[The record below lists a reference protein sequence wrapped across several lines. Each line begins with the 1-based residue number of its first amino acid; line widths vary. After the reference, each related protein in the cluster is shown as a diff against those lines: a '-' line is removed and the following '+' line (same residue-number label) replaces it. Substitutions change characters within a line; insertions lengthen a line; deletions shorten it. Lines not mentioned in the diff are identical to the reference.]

1 MDGRAWDSC
10 RFGIPAS
17 RIERSDRQSRPQG
30 RLWRM
35 LALLKA
41 DPRPPR
47 RHPHD
52 VERLADHVGG
62 AVASENSV
70 HLTRGQQRIKNM
82 IAE

>member
-1 MDGRAWDSC
+1 
-10 RFGIPAS
+10 
-17 RIERSDRQSRPQG
+17 
-30 RLWRM
+30 M